1 MNFALC
7 NIQILSGP
15 ESCASLLSCD
25 PLVITP
31 AHLAETCQLAKLVC
45 VGFAGWVCSLLHRQ
59 NWTNVLEWIVEQD
72 SQDKMTD
79 NSITFFFFHH
89 IFLLCGKSR
98 ELFIMVGMR
107 RWFLRNLI
115 L

>member
-1 MNFALC
+1 MEKSSLNFALC

-25 PLVITP
+25 PLVISP

-59 NWTNVLEWIVEQD
+59 NW
-72 SQDKMTD
+72 KMTRMFW
-79 NSITFFFFHH
+79 SG
-89 IFLLCGKSR
+89 LLNKIPGIR
-98 ELFIMVGMR
+98 
-107 RWFLRNLI
+107 
-115 L
+115 

>member
-79 NSITFFFFHH
+79 NSITFFFFSSYFPALWQKQRIVYH
-89 IFLLCGKSR
+89 GWY
-98 ELFIMVGMR
+98 EEMVS
-107 RWFLRNLI
+107 
-115 L
+115 